1 MNKLRI
7 KLFVPTVL
15 IVAFCLGVIV
25 YISYQQYASFRAS
38 SAQTTM
44 QLEHE
49 VQSRLL
55 TIQTNNRELADF
67 LSNNWSFIDSVA
79 LGTGKELL
87 DQILPFTIYKSLD
100 LINVYDTDGVLL
112 ACAENPGLFGA
123 RDDISPLLAGM
134 KSDADVHPLALV
146 HDGRL
151 ALLCLKRIQGNYGPI
166 GFLAVGRYLTR
177 STLAEFNALYHD
189 HHASLRFNYQ
199 GKEYLT
205 LGGDSAADSGSQQK
219 STSITFLPGV
229 DNAGGLS
236 VLLTEDVSRTERDF
250 WNQFFVITL
259 VFSLV
264 SLVVIVF
271 SRRITMKV
279 ATDLEKSRDELEL
292 RVQERTNELRDSEE
306 RFRMLVNSLDSLVY
320 VADMDTHEILFI
332 NQYGQK
338 IWGSVVGKI
347 CWQVLQAGQHGP
359 CEFCTNAKL
368 LDSNGEPVGTYVW
381 ELQNTVDREWYECRD
396 QAIRWPDGRY
406 VRMEI
411 ATNITRRKNA
421 ELVLAEEKERLAVTL
436 RSIGDGVI
444 TTDTHSR
451 VVLINKVAE
460 QLTGWSSAAAAGRP
474 LTEVFHIINEKTRQ
488 PCENPVEKV
497 MATGGIVGLANHTA
511 LISRDGR
518 EISIAD
524 SGAPIRDKESKIIGV
539 VLVFRD
545 ITAQL
550 RMEQELI
557 KIKKLESIGILAGGI
572 AHDFNN
578 ILAAIL
584 GNIELAGMSVD
595 STSKAYPLLQGAKQA
610 SLRAKDLT
618 QQLLT
623 FSKGGDPVKK
633 TTSIG
638 KVITES
644 ANFVL
649 HGSPVFCRFN
659 IPDNLWLVDIDAGQ
673 ISQVI
678 QNLAMNAKHAMPDGG
693 EINISCTNIKDISA
707 ETPLNLPG
715 KAYIKITVQDNGCG
729 IAEKHLEKIF
739 DPYFTTKQEGS
750 GLGLS
755 ISHSIIAKHNGHLA
769 VQSTMGQGSTF
780 SIYLPASEQ
789 QVSHDQDQ
797 DPDKPADV
805 ARARILVM
813 DDEHLVQDIARQML
827 VLLGHRVLQAADG
840 REAIEIFNRQRR
852 SGEPVDAIIMDLTI
866 PGGMGGKDAIGEIL
880 KIDPKARVI
889 VSSGYG
895 NDPVMAN
902 YRQYGFKAAITKPF
916 LLEELNRAVTDVL
929 QGEGSNLD

>member
-15 IVAFCLGVIV
+15 VVAFCLGVIV
-25 YISYQQYASFRAS
+25 YISYQQYSSFQAS
-38 SAQTTM
+38 SAQTTL

-55 TIQTNNRELADF
+55 AVQTNNRGLVDF
-67 LSNNWSFIDSVA
+67 LANNWSFIDSVA
-79 LGTGKELL
+79 LGTSTELL
-87 DQILPFTIYKSLD
+87 DQVVPFTVYKSVD
-100 LINVYDTDGVLL
+100 FINVYDTDGVLL
-112 ACAENPGLFGA
+112 ACAENPGRFGA
-123 RDDISPLLAGM
+123 RDDISPLLGGM
-134 KSDADVHPLALV
+134 KSDSDIHPAALVHGGKLALV
-146 HDGRL
+146 
-151 ALLCLKRIQGNYGPI
+151 ALKRIEGNYGPI
-166 GFLAVGRYLTR
+166 GFLVVGRYLTR
-177 STLAEFNALYHD
+177 STLAEFNYLYHD
-189 HHASLRFNYQ
+189 HQAALHFYYQ
-199 GKEYLT
+199 GREYLT
-205 LGGDSAADSGSQQK
+205 LGGKPETDASLRQK
-219 STSITFLPGV
+219 STFITFLPEI
-229 DNAGGLS
+229 DKAGLLS

-250 WNQFFVITL
+250 WRQFFVITL
-259 VFSLV
+259 VFSFV

-271 SRRITMKV
+271 SRKITMRV
-279 ATDLEKSRDELEL
+279 TTDLEKSRDELEL
-292 RVQERTNELRDSEE
+292 RVRERTEELRGSEE
-306 RFRMLVNSLDSLVY
+306 RFRTLLNSLDSLVY
-320 VADMDTHEILFI
+320 VADMDTYELLFI
-332 NQYGQK
+332 NEYGQK
-338 IWGSVVGKI
+338 IWGNVVGKT
-347 CWQVLQAGQHGP
+347 CWQALQAGQTGP

-368 LDSNGEPVGTYVW
+368 LDDKGEPRGVHVW
-381 ELQNTVDREWYECRD
+381 ELQNTVDNEWYECRD
-396 QAIRWPDGRY
+396 QAIRWPDGHY

-411 ATNITRRKNA
+411 ATNITQRKQA
-421 ELVLAEEKERLAVTL
+421 EMALAQEKERLAVTL

-460 QLTGWSSAAAAGRP
+460 RLTGWSSADAVGRP
-474 LTEVFHIINEKTRQ
+474 LAEVFNIINERTRQ

-497 MATGGIVGLANHTA
+497 MVTGGIIGLANHTA

-524 SGAPIRDKESKIIGV
+524 SGAPIRDRESKIIGV

-584 GNIELAGMSVD
+584 GNIELAGMSID
-595 STSKAYPLLQGAKQA
+595 PTSKAYPLLQGAKQA

-649 HGSPVFCRFN
+649 HGSPVFCRLS
-659 IPDNLWLVDIDAGQ
+659 IPDDLWLVDIDAGQ

-678 QNLAMNAKHAMPDGG
+678 QNLVMNAKHAMPDGG
-693 EINISCTNIKDISA
+693 EISITCANITDIGS
-707 ETPLNLPG
+707 ETPLSLPG

-729 IAEKHLEKIF
+729 IAEKYLEKIF

-755 ISHSIIAKHNGHLA
+755 ISHSIINKHNGHIA
-769 VQSTMGQGSTF
+769 VQSRMGKGSTF

-789 QVSHDQDQ
+789 QAVRDQDQ
-797 DPDKPADV
+797 EADKPADV
-805 ARARILVM
+805 VRAKVLIM
-813 DDEHLVQDIARQML
+813 DDEQLVQDIAGQML
-827 VLLGHRVLQAADG
+827 VILGHEVLHAADG
-840 REAIEIFNRQRR
+840 REAIEIFTGQRQ
-852 SGEPVDAIIMDLTI
+852 SGKPVDVIIMDLTI
-866 PGGMGGKDAIGEIL
+866 PGGMGGKEAIGEIL
-880 KIDPKARVI
+880 KIDPRAKVI

-902 YRQYGFKAAITKPF
+902 YRQYGFKAAIAKPF
-916 LLEELNRAVTDVL
+916 LLEELNKTLTDVL
-929 QGEGSNLD
+929 S

>member
-7 KLFVPTVL
+7 KLFVPTILV
-15 IVAFCLGVIV
+15 VAFCLGVIV
-25 YISYQQYASFRAS
+25 YISYLQYASFRTS

-55 TIQTNNRELADF
+55 AIQTNNRELVDF

-79 LGTGKELL
+79 LGTSKELL
-87 DQILPFTIYKSLD
+87 DQIVPFTIHKSLD
-100 LINVYDTDGVLL
+100 LINVYDTDGILL
-112 ACAENPGLFGA
+112 ACAENPGMFGT
-123 RDDISPLLAGM
+123 RDDISPLLTGM
-134 KSDADVHPLALV
+134 KTDSDIHPVAFV
-146 HDGRL
+146 YDGKL
-151 ALLCLKRIQGNYGPI
+151 ALLSLKRIKGNYGPI

-177 STLAEFNALYHD
+177 PTLAEFNYLYHD
-189 HHASLRFNYQ
+189 HHAALRFYYQ
-199 GKEYLT
+199 GKEYLA
-205 LGGDSAADSGSQQK
+205 LGGNPATDFSSQQK
-219 STSITFLPGV
+219 STTIAFLPGI
-229 DNAGGLS
+229 DSAGLLS
-236 VLLTEDVSRTERDF
+236 VLLTEDVSRTERSF
-250 WNQFFVITL
+250 WDQFFVITL
-259 VFSLV
+259 VFSFV

-271 SRRITMKV
+271 SRKITLRV
-279 ATDLEKSRDELEL
+279 TTDLEKSRDELEL
-292 RVQERTNELRDSEE
+292 RVQERTDELRGSEE

-320 VADMDTHEILFI
+320 VADMDTYEILFI
-332 NQYGQK
+332 NEYGQK
-338 IWGSVVGKI
+338 IWGNVVGKI
-347 CWQVLQAGQHGP
+347 CWQALQAGQTGP

-368 LDSNGEPVGTYVW
+368 LDGNGEPQGVYVW
-381 ELQNTVDREWYECRD
+381 ETQNTVDNEWYECRD
-396 QAIRWPDGRY
+396 QAIRWPAGRY

-411 ATNITRRKNA
+411 ATNITRRKQA
-421 ELVLAEEKERLAVTL
+421 EMVLAEEKERLAVTL

-444 TTDTHSR
+444 TTDTLGR
-451 VVLINKVAE
+451 IVLINKVAE
-460 QLTGWSSAAAAGRP
+460 RLTGWSSAEAVGRP
-474 LTEVFHIINEKTRQ
+474 LAEVFHIINERTRQ

-497 MATGGIVGLANHTA
+497 MVSGGIIGLANHTT
-511 LISRDGR
+511 LISKDGR
-518 EISIAD
+518 ERSIAD
-524 SGAPIRDKESKIIGV
+524 SGAPIRDEESKIIGV

-545 ITAQL
+545 ITDQL

-557 KIKKLESIGILAGGI
+557 KIKKLESIGVLAGGI

-584 GNIELAGMSVD
+584 GNIELAGMSID

-618 QQLLT
+618 LQLLT

-649 HGSPVFCRFN
+649 HGSPVFCRFS
-659 IPDNLWLVDIDAGQ
+659 IPDDLWLVDIDAGQ

-678 QNLAMNAKHAMPDGG
+678 QNLVMNAKHAMPDGG
-693 EINISCTNIKDISA
+693 EISIICTNITDIGS
-707 ETPLNLPG
+707 ETPLSLPG

-755 ISHSIIAKHNGHLA
+755 ISHSIINKHNGHIA
-769 VQSTMGQGSTF
+769 VQSKMGEGSTF

-789 QVSHDQDQ
+789 QVTRDQDKEA
-797 DPDKPADV
+797 DKPADV
-805 ARARILVM
+805 VRAKILVM
-813 DDEHLVQDIARQML
+813 DDEQLVQDIAGQML
-827 VLLGHRVLQAADG
+827 VILGHEVLHAADG
-840 REAIEIFNRQRR
+840 REAIEIFDEHRR
-852 SGEPVDAIIMDLTI
+852 SGKPVDAIIMDLTI

-880 KIDPKARVI
+880 KIDPQAKVI

-916 LLEELNRAVTDVL
+916 LLEELNKALTDVL
-929 QGEGSNLD
+929 S